1 MFSLISLILAARREI
16 TMPVAV
22 QAPRAAAAN
31 EQVELRRAA

>member
-16 TMPVAV
+16 TMSVAV
-22 QAPRAAAAN
+22 QAPRVAAN